1 MPTARTTRAKTGNR
15 TARGRRTTTSRRKP
29 GASKQAGARAGRTSR
44 LSRTLVDHDEIRSWV
59 EQRGGWPAA
68 VKRTSRGEG
77 DIGMIRIDFPGYSG
91 EGKLERIDWED
102 WFGKFDESNLALI
115 VQERTAGGE
124 ISHFNKLVSRE
135 TIEERDEGRRAKRG
149 QTSGRRTA
157 GHRGG
162 TTRSGPGRGGQRS
175 SRAASQSAAGR
186 GASRPKSESNGH
198 RRGASKAT
206 REPGARSRQG
216 GQSRGRPQS
225 SR

>member
-1 MPTARTTRAKTGNR
+1 MPTARTTRAKAGNR
-15 TARGRRTTTSRRKP
+15 TGSGRRTTTSRRKP
-29 GASKQAGARAGRTSR
+29 GASKHVGARAGRTSR

-68 VKRTSRGEG
+68 VKRTSRGQG

-135 TIEERDEGRRAKRG
+135 TIEEPDEGRRAKGGR
-149 QTSGRRTA
+149 TSGRRTA

-162 TTRSGPGRGGQRS
+162 ATRSGQRASRGA
-175 SRAASQSAAGR
+175 SRSAAGR
-186 GASRPKSESNGH
+186 SASRPRSESNGR
-198 RRGASKAT
+198 RRGASRAT
-206 REPGARSRQG
+206 SESGARSRQW
-216 GQSRGRPQS
+216 
-225 SR
+225 